1 MSSGNNFRCIFKF
14 FFLFFSGVYVS
25 SLVHSDDSRVLVTMD
40 EQLPT
45 IEISDSPAT
54 GTIGV
59 DFVWLAKVGH
69 GTSFFV
75 TAIARP
81 LK

>member
-1 MSSGNNFRCIFKF
+1 M
-14 FFLFFSGVYVS
+14 S

-40 EQLPT
+40 ELLPT

-54 GTIGV
+54 GSIGV

-69 GTSFFV
+69 GMSLLFFS
-75 TAIARP
+75 
-81 LK
+81 